1 MKELIELLKPEEKR
15 RLSYLLLALCV
26 AAFCLWFFSFGQ
38 RNRFREARDSL
49 ASGRRASAE
58 LKISRDRKEAEARRW
73 AEARRDLEE
82 FRTKYFYSGS
92 EGIKE
97 MRMDLQKIFVETG
110 IFVPRLSYEYA
121 DLGKEGLQKVVFSFN
136 FHGNY
141 PSIKRF
147 LGIVERFQR
156 IWTIEKIDFA
166 ASKVETGAL
175 ELRVML
181 AAYYEK

>member
-1 MKELIELLKPEEKR
+1 MKELIELLRPEEKR

-26 AAFCLWFFSFGQ
+26 AVFFLWYFSFGQ
-38 RNRFREARDSL
+38 RTRFREAQDSL
-49 ASGRRASAE
+49 ASSRKAFAE
-58 LKISRDRKEAEARRW
+58 LKTSRDRKEAEARRW
-73 AEARRDLEE
+73 EEARRDLAE
-82 FRTKYFYSGS
+82 FRTKRFYGGS

-97 MRMDLQKIFVETG
+97 MRMDLQKFFAETG

-121 DLGKEGLQKVVFSFN
+121 DLGKEGLQKIVFSFN
-136 FHGNY
+136 FRGPY
-141 PSIKRF
+141 TSIKRF
-147 LGIVERFQR
+147 LGVVERSQR

-166 ASKVETGAL
+166 VSKAETGAL